1 MKVLLIDSGNSAI
14 KCRLIKSDLSND
26 QLFYF
31 RREKDISSF
40 VEYIKRARVSDIYLA
55 CVSGHSECDFIEA
68 VVENNS
74 SAQFYRLQSLES
86 LDGLKNGY
94 DNYSQL
100 GVDRWL
106 TILAT
111 KDMEVSDCIVVDAG
125 SAITIDLVSRDQGHL
140 GGAILAGFNTD
151 RTRFQEIF
159 PTVNFSSMENRP
171 NLVPGK
177 STETCLQLTEDGKT
191 LQHLQLLL
199 NKWINLLDSPITILL
214 SGQDAEQIQ
223 DKLGLKTILSSDLV
237 FKGMLKQIQLQG

>member
-1 MKVLLIDSGNSAI
+1 
-14 KCRLIKSDLSND
+14 LSND
-26 QLFYF
+26 QQFYF
-31 RREKDISSF
+31 KKEKDISSF
-40 VEYIKRARVSDIYLA
+40 VEYIKRAKVSCIYLA
-55 CVSGHSECDFIEA
+55 CVSGDSECNFIED
-68 VVENNS
+68 VVESNS
-74 SAQFYRLQSLES
+74 SARFHQLQSLES

-94 DNYSQL
+94 DNFSQL

-111 KDMEVSDCIVVDAG
+111 KYMEVSDYIVVDAG
-125 SAITIDLVSRDQGHL
+125 SAITIDLVSRGEGHL

-159 PTVNFSSMENRP
+159 QTVNFSSMENSP

-199 NKWINLLDSPITILL
+199 NKWSNLLDSPTTILL
-214 SGQDAEQIQ
+214 SGQDAEQVQ
-223 DKLGLKTILSSDLV
+223 DKLGLKTILSPDLV
-237 FKGMLKQIQLQG
+237 FKGMLKQIELQG